1 MTYTAQQQPEL
12 APGALGSIERLIGI
26 PADKSRDPEGWAA
39 EDAAQKAKAARLAA
53 EMAAYNAAH
62 PLTEEDGRW
71 LNAEP

>member
-1 MTYTAQQQPEL
+1 MKKKTL
-12 APGALGSIERLIGI
+12 DKGDLGSIERLIGI
-26 PADKSRDPEGWAA
+26 PLDRSRDPDGWIA
-39 EDAAQKAKAARLAA
+39 EDEAQAAKAARLAA